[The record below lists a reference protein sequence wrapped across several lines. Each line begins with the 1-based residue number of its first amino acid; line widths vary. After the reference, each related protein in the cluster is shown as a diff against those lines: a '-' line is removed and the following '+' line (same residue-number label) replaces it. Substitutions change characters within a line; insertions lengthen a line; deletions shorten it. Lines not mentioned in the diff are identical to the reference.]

1 MCSFPRFAAKF
12 GLKQPFLRMN
22 EKATQLDHE
31 PQDIIFKKK
40 LITIEKGDFRT
51 MNHFNLLGDYR
62 VESRSYQNTIK

>member
-1 MCSFPRFAAKF
+1 
-12 GLKQPFLRMN
+12 MN
-22 EKATQLDHE
+22 EKPTQLDHE

>member
-1 MCSFPRFAAKF
+1 
-12 GLKQPFLRMN
+12 MN

-62 VESRSYQNTIK
+62 VESRSYQNTIKWFNDTTHSDHDIIWDH